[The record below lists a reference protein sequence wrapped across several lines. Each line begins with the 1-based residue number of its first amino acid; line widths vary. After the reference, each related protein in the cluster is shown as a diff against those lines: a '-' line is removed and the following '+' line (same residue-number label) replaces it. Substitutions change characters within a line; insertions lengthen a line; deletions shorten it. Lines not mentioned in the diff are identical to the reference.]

1 MKNGVI
7 DTQSITNFQFYIEN
21 FVSLLYKVFYAI
33 SLRHEI
39 LFFSSQRLTPYLH
52 FLFSHS
58 AGSCLH
64 LIT

>member
-1 MKNGVI
+1 MKNGLI
-7 DTQSITNFQFYIEN
+7 DTQSISNFQFYIEN
-21 FVSLLYKVFYAI
+21 FVSLLHKVFYAI
-33 SLRHEI
+33 NLRHEI
-39 LFFSSQRLTPYLH
+39 FLLSLQRLTPYLH